1 MRTRR
6 RPMISRGVC
15 GLAFLLGGIGSAC
28 ADDAKPAY
36 PAMAPVEQY
45 RMASASEEI
54 ALARS
59 AAPTSISG
67 DARVLTL
74 GDHGYETTLK
84 GGNGFVCLVQRS
96 WAAGFDDAEFWNPKL
111 RAPICFNPAA
121 ASTILPA
128 YLERTEWAIAGVSKA
143 DMINRTSA
151 ELAAN
156 RIATPEPGAVAFMMS
171 KQGYLG
177 DLAGHWHPHLM
188 FFFTHADAPDW
199 GANLHGSPVFAAGA
213 NSEPITTF
221 FVLVPAWSD
230 GTPAVMEMH

>member
-1 MRTRR
+1 
-6 RPMISRGVC
+6 MIGPGVC
-15 GLAFLLGGIGSAC
+15 GLAFLLGAVGSAC
-28 ADDAKPAY
+28 ADDAKSAY

-45 RMASASEEI
+45 RVPSTSEEI
-54 ALARS
+54 ALSRS

-67 DARVLTL
+67 DASVLTL
-74 GDHGYETTLK
+74 GDHGYQTALK
-84 GGNGFVCLVQRS
+84 GRNGFVCLVQRS

-111 RAPICFNPAA
+111 RAPICFNRAA
-121 ASTILPA
+121 ARTILPA

-151 ELAAN
+151 ELAAS
-156 RIATPEPGAVAFMMS
+156 RIATPEPGAAAFMMS

-188 FFFTHADAPDW
+188 FFFAHADAADW
-199 GANLHGSPVFAAGA
+199 GADLHGSPVFAARDE
-213 NSEPITTF
+213 SEHITTF
-221 FVLVPAWSD
+221 FVLVPMWSD